1 VDTHPHL
8 PSSQNDRPSWLP
20 EWNQLQSLSSFTV
33 AQYLSRINRYCGRSP
48 QAYSVAR
55 HSRLV
60 VHLLPEDAPLIQRK
74 WALLHDAH
82 EGFIGDVP
90 RWLEQ
95 SMGEEFSRY
104 LRELRARIDAHI
116 FWLMGVFPS
125 EQDLAA
131 VEMADDHACNLELAL
146 LGKCDS
152 MVFDALPD
160 NPEAAFELT
169 VLGRPELDAA
179 DWRQMWEALSSETP

>member
-1 VDTHPHL
+1 MDTNHPPHA
-8 PSSQNDRPSWLP
+8 SQQDRPSWLL
-20 EWNQLQSLSSFTV
+20 EWNQLQSLSSFSV

-60 VHLLPEDAPLIQRK
+60 VHLLPDGAPLVQRK

-82 EGFIGDVP
+82 EGFIGDIP
-90 RWLEQ
+90 RPLEVW
-95 SMGEEFSRY
+95 MGEEFAFK
-104 LRELRARIDAHI
+104 LRSLRARIDAHL
-116 FWLMGVFPS
+116 FWLMGVFPT

-131 VEMADDHACNLELAL
+131 VALADHHACALEMAL

-152 MVFDALPD
+152 TVFDALPD

-179 DWRQMWEALSSETP
+179 DWRQMWETFSSESP